1 MQNVIDILQERG
13 FIEAMTSNNLKEI
26 TSTPLKV
33 YCGFDPTAESL
44 HLGNMVAIMGLAWF
58 QRCGHT
64 PIAIVGGA
72 TGMIGDPSG
81 RSKERNILDDDSIQ
95 KNLYG
100 IRKNIEAVLKHSSK
114 DVELI
119 ILNNYDWFKG
129 FSLVDFLRDVGKYF
143 RVGTMLAKDSVKIR
157 LESEEGLSFTEF
169 SYQLLQG
176 YDFLHLYDHHGV
188 TLEMGGSDQWGNITA
203 GTDLVRKVRGKAVHG
218 LTFPLLT
225 RSDGKKFGKSEQ
237 GAIWLSSEM
246 LSPYE
251 FYQYLFRVADA
262 DVIKLMKILTFMEM
276 DEIRIYEKMM
286 TQSDYVANTAQ
297 RKLAEEV
304 TRIVHGEEGL
314 RIALKVTE
322 GAAPGAAT
330 ALDAEV
336 LNNLADDMPN
346 YTVSMENI
354 LNRRLVDV
362 VSEITPER
370 SKGDLRKLIKNGGV
384 YLNNLRIEE
393 ENYILTPKALIDG
406 NLMLIAFGKKIKYL
420 FEFLNLPRRLTD
432 LGERSV

>member
-26 TSTPLKV
+26 TSTPLKI

-406 NLMLIAFGKKIKYL
+406 NLMLIAFGKKNKILVRVSQSSEKI
-420 FEFLNLPRRLTD
+420 D
-432 LGERSV
+432 

>member
-13 FIEAMTSNNLKEI
+13 FIEAMTSHNLREI
-26 TSTPLKV
+26 TSEPLKV
-33 YCGFDPTAESL
+33 YCGFDPTAASL

-81 RSKERNILDDDSIQ
+81 RSKERNILDDHTVQ
-95 KNLYG
+95 QNLRG
-100 IRKNIEAVLKHSSK
+100 IKKNIETVLKFSSK
-114 DVELI
+114 TTELT
-119 ILNNYDWFKG
+119 ILNNYEWFKG
-129 FSLVDFLRDVGKYF
+129 FTLIDFLRDTGKYF
-143 RVGTMLAKDSVKIR
+143 RVGTMLAKDSVKKR
-157 LESEEGLSFTEF
+157 LDSEEGLSFTEF

-176 YDFLHLYDHHGV
+176 YDFLHLYDHYGV

-203 GTDLVRKVRGKAVHG
+203 GIDLVRKVRGKAVHG

-262 DVIKLMKILTFMEM
+262 DVIKMMKILTFMEM
-276 DEIRIYEKMM
+276 EEIRSYEKMM

-322 GAAPGAAT
+322 GAAPGT
-330 ALDAEV
+330 TTSLDAEM
-336 LNNLADDMPN
+336 LNSLADNMPN
-346 YTVSMENI
+346 YTLSLDHI

-362 VSEITPER
+362 VSEVTPER
-370 SKGDLRKLIKNGGV
+370 SKGDLRKLIRNGGV
-384 YLNNLRIEE
+384 YLNNLRVEE
-393 ENYILTPKALIDG
+393 ENYILTPEALIEG
-406 NLMLIAFGKKIKYL
+406 NLMLVAFGKKNKIL
-420 FEFLNLPRRLTD
+420 IRV
-432 LGERSV
+432 S

>member
-406 NLMLIAFGKKIKYL
+406 NLMLIAFGKKNKILVRVSQSSEKI
-420 FEFLNLPRRLTD
+420 D
-432 LGERSV
+432 

>member
-13 FIEAMTSNNLKEI
+13 FIEAITSNNLKEI

-58 QRCGHT
+58 HRCGHT

-406 NLMLIAFGKKIKYL
+406 NLMLIAFGKKNKILVRVSQSSEKI
-420 FEFLNLPRRLTD
+420 D
-432 LGERSV
+432 